1 MRSGRVPMRS
11 ELAPPVDKLIKSLA
25 YPPTMS
31 LDLLSDLHNLITLL
45 QDLENSL
52 QLITFRYL

>member
-1 MRSGRVPMRS
+1 MRS